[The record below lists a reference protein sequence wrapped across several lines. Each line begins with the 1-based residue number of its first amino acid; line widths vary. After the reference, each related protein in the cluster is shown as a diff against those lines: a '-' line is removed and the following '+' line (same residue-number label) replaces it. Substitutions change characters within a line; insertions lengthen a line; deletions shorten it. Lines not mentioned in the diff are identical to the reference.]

1 MRRGELDEI
10 DKKIIEYILKGKTQS
25 EVANIL
31 GITLRTVQ
39 NRMRMLEEAGYIIK
53 LKEGYWVANYQKIG
67 LNVLAVVFLDLDID
81 SKNKLDL
88 LIEHLKKL
96 DFVENVFEIVGS
108 PYDLCFIVRYKD
120 INEYREERRKFME
133 WLRKN
138 GIRINHL
145 QTFLASMTHKD
156 HRRTIIT

>member
-10 DKKIIEYILKGKTQS
+10 DKKIIEYLLKGKTQS
-25 EVANIL
+25 EIANLL

-39 NRMRMLEEAGYIIK
+39 NRIRALENAGYIIK
-53 LKEGYWVANYQKIG
+53 LKEGYWIANYQKIG
-67 LNVLAVVFLDLDID
+67 LNVIAVVFLDLDIE
-81 SKNKLDL
+81 SKDKLDL

-96 DFVENVFEIVGS
+96 DFVESVFEIVGS
-108 PYDLCFIVRYKD
+108 PYDLCFIVRYRD
-120 INEYREERRKFME
+120 IEEYRVERRKFME

-145 QTFLASMTHKD
+145 QAFIASRTYKD
-156 HRRTIIT
+156 HKRTII

>member
-25 EVANIL
+25 EVADIL

-138 GIRINHL
+138 GIKINHL
-145 QTFLASMTHKD
+145 QTFLASRTHKD